1 MNSYLK
7 KFAKNT
13 STEQTHLSFIGGKYN
28 IDNKKDHDQFYKNYY
43 NDLITSSK
51 NEKMFLIEKV
61 PNTSVDGKAPSV
73 FNYYQDIDFP
83 NEREHEQCD
92 NDSKIEEIID
102 ATIKQ
107 FEQDFPIEPVITKRN
122 NMRYHIHYVNLVVDV
137 RTASKLTEQ
146 IKTETG
152 YPIDTTVYRT
162 GLRLIGSFK
171 SKEEQE
177 TYKIYDMKTKTT
189 IEFDDPKFTF
199 ELFKKVCIRTEVN
212 SELINVDF
220 KVPLMLASLDGKV
233 PRKPT
238 FPSEMLASLDGK
250 VPKVPIHNSDSK
262 LNDEIQKL
270 LEEKK
275 EELGL
280 QFEMDD
286 YTIKQTTNKA
296 GVPSIYITPIQKQI
310 CPFKG
315 ECHARKTNPVYIQ
328 INKANNICVRCFDER
343 CITKKFPE
351 FGLPI
356 KFNNYPELSRI
367 LIGTGSEMTD
377 HDTVINQILTSSL
390 TGTHFN
396 IAKALHS
403 IYKSRFMVDDV
414 KNSDWYEFDEI
425 RGKWNRS
432 YSINIVVSQ
441 DFPNYYRNLKISSEE
456 TGDNSS
462 QGPFN
467 EHIDRLINKL
477 ESGTFKTSVIN
488 EAKYLFHQ
496 DEPKFAEK
504 LDTNPYLIGFENG
517 VYDLRE
523 ARFRNGKPDDYITF
537 STGYNY
543 TPYDPKNSQT
553 EQIYEFF
560 GKILTNDR
568 VREYTLGVLGKSL
581 VGFAD
586 EKFYIWTGLSG
597 ANGKSTLVNF
607 LEMTLGDYANSQDV
621 ALLTN
626 KRAASNAATPEVI
639 DIKGRRMV
647 FFQEPEPT
655 DRLRTGILKQFT
667 GGDTIRARELYKK
680 PISFKSSAKFFMCCN
695 DLPHVS
701 SCDSGTWRRIRVTE
715 FKSRFCDEP
724 KKANEFL
731 IDPDLRWKLENW
743 KPYFMSI
750 LIHYYHKY
758 QGVKLEEPS
767 EVSVATTRYKTDND
781 KFNDFFEEC
790 LDEKGSNDLSFTSTI
805 ELFSA
810 FEYWWKANYLN
821 EKMPPKSEFKTA
833 LRNKYGE
840 ELVHFDSGL
849 RKRFKGFPVIIRED
863 HSVGEDI

>member
-43 NDLITSSK
+43 NDLIRSSK

-61 PNTSVDGKAPSV
+61 PLPNTSV

-92 NDSKIEEIID
+92 NDNDNDSKIEEIID

-107 FEQDFPIEPVITKRN
+107 FKEVRDCSTPSVKELVIEPVVTKRN
-122 NMRYHIHYVNLVVDV
+122 NMRYHIHYVNLVVDA
-137 RTASKLTEQ
+137 RTATKLTEQ

-177 TYKIYDMKTKTT
+177 TYKIYDMKTKTS

-199 ELFKKVCIRTEVN
+199 ELFKKVCIRTEVATN
-212 SELINVDF
+212 QIRSGPAELEVT
-220 KVPLMLASLDGKV
+220 VTATATA
-233 PRKPT
+233 PT
-238 FPSEMLASLDGK
+238 
-250 VPKVPIHNSDSK
+250 K

-280 QFEMDD
+280 EFEMND
-286 YTIKQTTNKA
+286 YSIKQTTNKA
-296 GVPSIYITPIQKQI
+296 GVPSIYVTPTQKQI

-328 INKANNICVRCFDER
+328 LNKANNICVRCFDER

-356 KFNNYPELSRI
+356 QFNKYPELSRI
-367 LIGTGSEMTD
+367 LTGPGPEMTD
-377 HDTVINQILTSSL
+377 HDTSINQILTSSL

-441 DFPNYYRNLKISSEE
+441 DFPHYYRNLKISSEG
-456 TGDNSS
+456 TGDTN
-462 QGPFN
+462 GPFN

-477 ESGTFKTSVIN
+477 ESSTFKTSVIN
-488 EAKYLFHQ
+488 EAKFLFHQ
-496 DEPKFAEK
+496 DNPKFAEK

-523 ARFRNGKPDDYITF
+523 ARFRNGKPDDYVTF

-543 TPYDPKNSQT
+543 VPYDSSDPQT
-553 EQIYEFF
+553 QQIYEFF

-568 VREYTLGVLGKSL
+568 VREYTLGILGKSL
-581 VGFAD
+581 VGFPD

-655 DRLRTGILKQFT
+655 DRLKTGILKQFT

-701 SCDSGTWRRIRVTE
+701 SCDAGTWRRIRVTE

-731 IDPDLRWKLENW
+731 IDPDLKWKLDIW
-743 KPYFMSI
+743 RPYFMSI

-758 QGVKLEEPS
+758 NGVKLQEPS
-767 EVSVATTRYKTDND
+767 EVSVATARYKTDND
-781 KFNDFFEEC
+781 KYNDFFEEC
-790 LDEKGSNDLSFTSTI
+790 LDELTDKNGVSAESSFTSTI

-821 EKMPPKSEFKTA
+821 EKLPPKSEFKTA

-840 ELVHFDSGL
+840 ELTRFDSVL
-849 RKRFKGFPVIIRED
+849 RKRFKGFPVVIRDD
-863 HSVGEDI
+863 HHDHTDI

>member
-1 MNSYLK
+1 MDSYLK
-7 KFAKNT
+7 KFTKNT
-13 STEQTHLSFIGGKYN
+13 ESDQTHLSFIGGKYN
-28 IDNKKDHDQFYKNYY
+28 IEDNDKFHTLYY
-43 NDLITSSK
+43 NHITK
-51 NEKMFLIEKV
+51 NKEKLFLIEKV
-61 PNTSVDGKAPSV
+61 PKNY
-73 FNYYQDIDFP
+73 FNYYQDIDFKESETLE
-83 NEREHEQCD
+83 NEVND
-92 NDSKIEEIID
+92 NSIKKIIQT
-102 ATIKQ
+102 TIQ
-107 FEQDFPIEPVITKRN
+107 FVKNTEIEPIVTKRN
-122 NMRYHIHYVNLVVDV
+122 DLRYHIHYINLVVDSK
-137 RTASKLTEQ
+137 TATKLTEK

-162 GLRLIGSFK
+162 GLRMIGSFK

-177 TYKIYDMKTKTT
+177 TYKIYDLEKKKT
-189 IEFDDPKFTF
+189 IQFDDHLFTF
-199 ELFKKVCIRTEVN
+199 ELFKKVCIRTPTLTSLFKFDDEDD
-212 SELINVDF
+212 IRGVDT
-220 KVPLMLASLDGKV
+220 VRNRSTATVEGL
-233 PRKPT
+233 T
-238 FPSEMLASLDGK
+238 TQ
-250 VPKVPIHNSDSK
+250 NSK
-262 LNDEIQKL
+262 LNKEIAKL
-270 LEEKK
+270 LEENK
-275 EELGL
+275 EKLGL
-280 QFEMDD
+280 QFENDD
-286 YTIKQTTNKA
+286 YSIKQTTNNA
-296 GVPSIYITPIQKQI
+296 GVPSIYVTPKEKQI

-315 ECHARKTNPVYIQ
+315 EQHVRKSNPVYIQ
-328 INKANNICVRCFDER
+328 INKESGSCVRCFDER

-351 FGLPI
+351 FGIPI
-356 KFNNYPELSRI
+356 KFDKYPELAKT
-367 LIGTGSEMTD
+367 LTGSEMTD
-377 HDTVINQILTSSL
+377 HETVITQVLTSSL

-396 IAKALHS
+396 IAKALHQ

-441 DFPNYYRNLKISSEE
+441 DFPNYYRNLKI
-456 TGDNSS
+456 GDSNSDS
-462 QGPFN
+462 NAPFN

-477 ESGTFKTSVIN
+477 ESSTFKTAVIN
-488 EAKYLFHQ
+488 EAKFLFHQ
-496 DEPKFAEK
+496 DDPKFAEK

-543 TPYDPKNSQT
+543 IPYDSSNSQT
-553 EQIYEFF
+553 KEIYDFF
-560 GKILTNDR
+560 SKILTNER
-568 VREYTLGVLGKSL
+568 VREYTLGVLGRSL
-581 VGFAD
+581 VGFPD

-655 DRLRTGILKQFT
+655 DRLKTGILKQYT

-680 PISFKSSAKFFMCCN
+680 PISFKSSANFFMCCN

-701 SCDSGTWRRIRVTE
+701 SCDGGSWRRIRVTE

-731 IDPDLRWKLENW
+731 IDPDLKWKLDIW
-743 KPYFMSI
+743 RPYFMSI

-758 QGVKLEEPS
+758 HSIKLQEPS
-767 EVSVATTRYKTDND
+767 EVTIATTRYKTDND

-790 LDEKGSNDLSFTSTI
+790 LDELNAKDSDESSFTSTI

-821 EKMPPKSEFKTA
+821 EKLPPKSEFKTS

-840 ELVHFDSGL
+840 ELTRFDSVL

-863 HSVGEDI
+863 HNNTDI